1 MPTANAPVST
11 SKRAC
16 SWANALAS
24 ARSAAV
30 GSSGAS
36 SSGTRRRHDR
46 LQLDVVREPL
56 DAELAADA
64 RRLVAAERGHEVHRV
79 LVHAVGAGSYAAGD
93 LEAVVDVARP
103 DGAGEAV
110 LAVVREADGVLGV
123 VVRDHREHGPEDL
136 LACDAHRVVDAR
148 EHGRLDVPPLLET
161 RRTAAAAHADL
172 GA

>member
-46 LQLDVVREPL
+46 LQLDVVAEPL
-56 DAELAADA
+56 DAELAPDA
-64 RRLVAAERGHEVHRV
+64 RPLVAAERRHEVHRV
-79 LVHAVGAGSYAAGD
+79 LVHAVRAGTHAPGD
-93 LEAVVDVARP
+93 VDALVDVAGPYRP
-103 DGAGEAV
+103 GEAV
-110 LAVVREADGVLGV
+110 LAVVG
-123 VVRDHREHGPEDL
+123 
-136 LACDAHRVVDAR
+136 DAHGV
-148 EHGRLDVPPLLET
+148 
-161 RRTAAAAHADL
+161 
-172 GA
+172 